1 MMSNTQTKNT
11 EMLFTTL
18 KIFAAICFP
27 VFAIAIY
34 SILNDLDL
42 WVTTVII
49 FIGLITALLISIY
62 LSKTLDKYLQLVTQY
77 VSAISKGDFNVEI
90 NSDDNRCLGE
100 LLNEI
105 KFMQGNLNRVIGNA
119 NKIIQDGKSL
129 EIGLNNSII
138 GVTFSNTDNELQYIN
153 QAAKDIWHGMASGIR
168 NKHPDFSAE
177 KMLGKKVGQFFE
189 NDEVRGAF
197 AQQLSEPK
205 TINIVMYNYHLE
217 LTLIPVH
224 SQNGEY
230 LGRMTQ
236 WVNKTAEIIA
246 EKEIARLVN
255 EAAAGQLTERVNLS
269 ILTKGFILDT
279 GKGINSLLDAV
290 INPLNVSASYVEYFA
305 KGVIPSKITA
315 DYKGDFNIIKNNLNT
330 CIDALTL
337 LVSDTNKL
345 VEAAQNNHLDARAD
359 ANKHFGDYRKVIEGI
374 NNTLDT
380 VMEKNASDATEK
392 AKQAYILEAAVEETQ
407 TIISAAKDG
416 DLSGRISLD
425 GKAGAIS
432 SLCEGVN
439 ALMDQMTEIIVQV
452 RESSETINTTA
463 SEISAGNNDLS
474 SRTEH
479 QASSL
484 EETAASMEELASTVK
499 NNAENAKQA
508 NQLAISASEIALKGG
523 KVVSEVVETMSAI
536 NQSAK
541 QIEDI
546 ISVINGIAFQTN
558 ILALNAAV
566 EAARAGEQGRGFAVV
581 AGEVRNLA
589 QRSAVAAKEIKQ
601 LINDSV
607 TKTEEGTKQVEMAG
621 NTMHEIVSSVQ
632 RVTDIMGEITAAS
645 VEQSAGINQVNSAV
659 TSMDEVTQQNAA
671 LVEEASA
678 ATESLEEQAVSLF
691 ETVSAFILNKDNLKP
706 RVESKSKLGLISPA
720 PRHFARSSKP
730 VINAI
735 SNEADWEE
743 F

>member
-1 MMSNTQTKNT
+1 MMSNTQTKNP

-42 WVTTVII
+42 WVTTVIV

-62 LSKTLDKYLQLVTQY
+62 LSKTLDKYLQLITQY

-90 NSDDNRCLGE
+90 NCDDNGCLGQ
-100 LLNEI
+100 LLYEI
-105 KFMQGNLNRVIGNA
+105 KSMQGNLNGVIGNA

-138 GVTFSNTDNELQYIN
+138 GVTFSNIDNELQYIN
-153 QAAKDIWHGMASGIR
+153 QAAKDIWHGMSSSIR

-255 EAAAGQLTERVNLS
+255 EAAAGQLAERVNLS

-290 INPLNVSASYVEYFA
+290 INPLNVSASYVEHFA

-315 DYKGDFNIIKNNLNT
+315 DYQGDFNIIKNNLNT
-330 CIDALTL
+330 CIDALNL
-337 LVSDTNKL
+337 LVSDTNML

-359 ANKHFGDYRKVIEGI
+359 ASKHFGDYRKVIEGI

-380 VMEKNASDATEK
+380 VMEKNASDAAEK
-392 AKQAYILEAAVEETQ
+392 AKQAFILEAAVEETR

-523 KVVSEVVETMSAI
+523 KVVSEVVDTMSAI

-678 ATESLEEQAVSLF
+678 ATESLAEQAVSLF
-691 ETVSAFILNKDNLKP
+691 ETVSAFRLNKDNLKP
-706 RVESKSKLGLISPA
+706 RVESKSKLGSISHA